1 MNKNTFYFTHD
12 GNARNDEKI
21 IAVRMKYG
29 CEGYGI
35 YFMLIEKLFESSDYM
50 CVKNYNHI
58 AFDLRVGADKVKSII
73 EDFNLFQFS
82 DDDDY
87 FYSESLLDRMIPLNN
102 LKNQRSEAGKKSAE
116 KRKINDRCEDI
127 QRPLTKK
134 ATERKKERNKEEKE
148 IKEKEIKENFDFD
161 FLNEN
166 PKYLILIKKWI
177 EYKKQISSP
186 VETQMQL
193 EAIYKDLLILSNNS
207 TVEAEK
213 IINYSIGGK
222 CKNLYQREIKS
233 TNNGSKTGNR
243 FNPSQAKIDGGYGQ
257 L

>member
-1 MNKNTFYFTHD
+1 MSKDAFYFSHD
-12 GNARNDEKI
+12 GNARNDDKM

-29 CEGYGI
+29 MEGYGI
-35 YFMLIEKLFESSDYM
+35 YFAIIERLRESCNYM
-50 CVKNYNHI
+50 CIKDYNI
-58 AFDLRVGADKVKSII
+58 VAFDLRVGADKVKSII
-73 EDFNLFQFS
+73 EDFNLFS
-82 DDDDY
+82 ISEDKNY
-87 FYSESLLDRMIPLNN
+87 FYSQSLINRMIPLDN
-102 LKNQRSEAGKKSAE
+102 LKEQRSLAGKKSGE
-116 KRKINDRCEDI
+116 KRSKKTDHLTVVERSLHENA
-127 QRPLTKK
+127 TKK
-134 ATERKKERNKEEKE
+134 EINKEEEINKE
-148 IKEKEIKENFDFD
+148 SKENFDFD

-166 PKYLILIKKWI
+166 PEYLILIKKWI

-222 CKNLYQREIKS
+222 CKNLYQREIKPA
-233 TNNGSKTGNR
+233 NNESRKNNTRN
-243 FNPSQAKIDGGYGQ
+243 NSEAAKRQGGYGE